1 MDSIFGMLAIIILG
15 IAILATLI
23 YLVLKAA
30 SYFKRTFGASLWPG
44 VIALCFSL
52 WRCNT
57 PSCDS
62 YILPQKLS
70 SFSDNYP
77 NTRGL
82 FLPLL

>member
-52 WRCNT
+52 SPCVRIVVT
-57 PSCDS
+57 EA
-62 YILPQKLS
+62 
-70 SFSDNYP
+70 
-77 NTRGL
+77 
-82 FLPLL
+82 